1 MMFKDF
7 LNSRLP
13 VKSQAT
19 YVEFGYGQVE
29 PNHLSAQRT
38 GQIYAQLPADPSI
51 NILEQGQFV
60 KYDYAANDN
69 GIGLVDFTGA
79 GEWMLV
85 YNEIKLYRDHPDG
98 SKQWD
103 CEFAMLKDDYQ
114 ARIYS
119 PYDYENAE
127 LEYKDWHRLNGT
139 DEKGNTS
146 MTLAQHVTLDI
157 EGQTVTIGGKRYAV
171 STATITDK
179 EATEAQGTEGQE
191 GYVPAQPAVTHEAKV
206 FTYNNK
212 QYELDENGTSIET
225 IDVEYPYDD
234 VTKDV
239 EDIYEW
245 GFTNDPWRRLG
256 IYREKK
262 MPAGTQMVPRVF
274 KTNVGD
280 IYTTNTINLAVNSST
295 GEFTETLSVGDPLY
309 VGDKGILCKTKKTSA
324 NTNGAVSGDMVWQV
338 VKIYTMPDNQRGVKV
353 MRIA

>member
-7 LNSRLP
+7 LNSRMP
-13 VKSQAT
+13 IKSQAK

-51 NILEQGQFV
+51 EILEQGQFV
-60 KYDYAANDN
+60 KYNYAANGN
-69 GIGLVDFTGA
+69 GIGLVDFVGA

-98 SKQWD
+98 EKQWD
-103 CEFAMLKDDYQ
+103 CEFAMIKDDYQ

-127 LEYKDWHRLNGT
+127 LEYKDWHRLNLVDNNGNPVR
-139 DEKGNTS
+139 EKT
-146 MTLAQHVTLDI
+146 MTINQHVTLDI
-157 EGQTVTIGGKRYAV
+157 EGQTVTIAGTRYAV
-171 STATITDK
+171 SAATITDK
-179 EATEAQGTEGQE
+179 EATETEAAE
-191 GYVPAQPAVTHEAKV
+191 THEAKV
-206 FTYNNK
+206 FTYK
-212 QYELDENGTSIET
+212 GTQYELDEYGTSILEVP
-225 IDVEYPYDD
+225 VEYAYED
-234 VTKDV
+234 VTKDL

-256 IYREKK
+256 LYREKR
-262 MPAGTQMVPRVF
+262 MPAGAHMVPRVF

-280 IYTTNTINLAVNSST
+280 IYTTNMIA
-295 GEFTETLSVGDPLY
+295 ETTLTVGNELY
-309 VGDKGILCKTKKTSA
+309 VGDKGILTKTKKTTA
-324 NTNGAVSGDMVWQV
+324 DANGAVSGDMVWQV
-338 VKIYTMPDNQRGVKV
+338 VKVYTMPDNQKGVKI